1 MGEDGNG
8 AKLRVAVNAITDGY
22 ATAAK
27 MVSPNHWR
35 FAIIVA
41 VKSVTIAIN
50 DLFEFEGQ
58 PVPGQ
63 RPEAGESGTWRLKLP
78 LRLLKCSRMNPGH
91 ESRWRRQPQA

>member
-8 AKLRVAVNAITDGY
+8 AKLRVAVNSIAEGR

-50 DLFEFEGQ
+50 DLFEFEDQ
-58 PVPGQ
+58 PVPAQ
-63 RPEAGESGTWRLKLP
+63 RLVISEIKQAKREGARVLKVIHGYGSSG
-78 LRLLKCSRMNPGH
+78 KCERSLV
-91 ESRWRRQPQA
+91 